1 MERWVYSDGTTWFLA
16 KGWDEFEAG
25 QQRAA
30 LGTHVWRTA
39 HVVCHPARRAASRA
53 GWLGRDYAFPHLKMS
68 PLDSRGGTRGSPGQ
82 EEGPG
87 EGHVKREENFEGV
100 RGERDL
106 AMEQCRPRA
115 PVGLKGPG
123 PCELYQLASVT
134 AHHIKAIQ
142 APCAQRGIEAK
153 KSSLHCNAQ
162 RTLNVRSTHAQR
174 TLNVTRNMLSSAVF
188 QACSRVQNFL
198 LREKNSFDGFAPFKT
213 GTAEHV
219 SCHVERALS
228 VR

>member
-1 MERWVYSDGTTWFLA
+1 MGPTGVRFTTISTPITTFELWVYSDGTTWFLA
-16 KGWDEFEAG
+16 KGWNEFEAG
-25 QQRAA
+25 QRRAA
-30 LGTHVWRTA
+30 LGLHVRRTA
-39 HVVCHPARRAASRA
+39 GVVRHSARRAASRA

-87 EGHVKREENFEGV
+87 EGHVKPAS

-134 AHHIKAIQ
+134 AHHIKAPQ
-142 APCAQRGIEAK
+142 
-153 KSSLHCNAQ
+153 
-162 RTLNVRSTHAQR
+162 
-174 TLNVTRNMLSSAVF
+174 
-188 QACSRVQNFL
+188 
-198 LREKNSFDGFAPFKT
+198 
-213 GTAEHV
+213 
-219 SCHVERALS
+219 
-228 VR
+228 